1 MNYKNSKAPL
11 SEALRPLRL
20 DEIIG
25 QQHLFDQFGILTAV
39 KNSKTVPSMILQGPS
54 GIGKTTIAKA
64 LAHEISAR
72 FVALS
77 AINSGVADIKKIIE
91 EAKLNGVEKT
101 SQVSDLFNNSIADA
115 AIHSPRSDSIKTKFA
130 PANLNTVLMIDEIH
144 HFNKT
149 QQDLFLPFIED
160 GTIILIATTTE
171 NPSFHINSALLSRCR
186 VVVLTPLQDEDL
198 EKILQRCEE
207 KTQEKIPLTTDA
219 RVELISMSCGD
230 ARYLLNAVE
239 QIYSLK
245 SKTDLDVEKLKKL
258 IAKRAASFDKK
269 GDVFYNLISAFHKS
283 LRGSDVDASLY
294 YLARMLVA
302 GQDPY
307 YILRRMARFAT
318 EDVGLADPDALLQVM
333 AAKENYDFLGSPEG
347 DYALSHAA
355 IYLACAPKSNASY
368 IAHKAAIDA
377 AQNSTAI
384 SPPKNI
390 LNAPTK
396 LMKEQGLGAGYI
408 YDHDAPNAFSGQEFF
423 PEELL
428 KKRRPKFYEP
438 NERGFERDIKK
449 RLQYWDDLRKKR

>member
-1 MNYKNSKAPL
+1 
-11 SEALRPLRL
+11 
-20 DEIIG
+20 
-25 QQHLFDQFGILTAV
+25 V
-39 KNSKTVPSMILQGPS
+39 
-54 GIGKTTIAKA
+54 
-64 LAHEISAR
+64 
-72 FVALS
+72 
-77 AINSGVADIKKIIE
+77 
-91 EAKLNGVEKT
+91 
-101 SQVSDLFNNSIADA
+101 DA
-115 AIHSPRSDSIKTKFA
+115 A
-130 PANLNTVLMIDEIH
+130 
-144 HFNKT
+144 
-149 QQDLFLPFIED
+149 
-160 GTIILIATTTE
+160 
-171 NPSFHINSALLSRCR
+171 
-186 VVVLTPLQDEDL
+186 
-198 EKILQRCEE
+198 
-207 KTQEKIPLTTDA
+207 
-219 RVELISMSCGD
+219 
-230 ARYLLNAVE
+230 
-239 QIYSLK
+239 
-245 SKTDLDVEKLKKL
+245 
-258 IAKRAASFDKK
+258 
-269 GDVFYNLISAFHKS
+269 
-283 LRGSDVDASLY
+283 LY

-368 IAHKAAIDA
+368 IAHKAAIEA

-428 KKRRPKFYEP
+428 KKRRPKFYKP

-449 RLQYWDDLRKKR
+449 RLQYWDDLRKKI